1 MLEQATRQG
10 LDWAFIVDHWAQGAR
25 TALGA
30 AAVREL
36 APLPNRDAVIEALDA
51 TDEMLWIE
59 SQGIDLPVG
68 AVEDVRS
75 PIERAAKGQVLEG
88 AELLSSARTLDALR
102 QVRKVL
108 DRTLDNT
115 PTLSTWAEAIEIDGV
130 VVDDVLSA
138 FEASGRLSAARY
150 PELGE
155 LRQAIQTLHAEVR
168 STLDRLVK
176 SEDLGDDLLQD
187 RYWTV
192 RDDRYVLPI
201 KSHAKRWDL
210 GLVHG
215 TSGTG
220 RTVFVEPHA
229 VIQLNNQLRLA
240 EGRLLA
246 AEHAIHAELSGELGT
261 QAEAADVALEVAV
274 RLDIT
279 AARTQ
284 LAHRLEATRPQVGE
298 GERIA
303 VRQARHP
310 VLVLRGVDVVANDL
324 EVATAHPVL
333 VLSGP
338 NAGGKTVAMK
348 TMGLCALL
356 VRHGCHV
363 PTAEDSRVDYFD
375 AVYAS
380 IGDQQTVEGDLS
392 SFSAQLLTLR
402 HMLDVAGP
410 RQLLLLDEIASGTDP
425 AQGAAIAQAICE
437 HLAEAGPRVVVTT
450 HFAALK
456 ALGAADPRFSV
467 AAVQYRD
474 GRATYRVLQG
484 ATGES
489 HAMEIAARMGL
500 PAEVLERAEAALGE
514 QEAELGRLLVALE
527 AERARAEEARE
538 EVQRLVAEADAR
550 AASLA
555 AREARVKSRA
565 KELEAEGAAQYLK
578 RLADAERAVGQVVAE
593 LQRAPSH
600 RYAQAARSTIDA
612 LRSIVPAD
620 AAPERAPAPRP
631 IQVGDRVRIAGGSSK
646 GEVVSLSGKTAQ
658 IQVGGLKVKAKVADL
673 ELAGAPRRAAP
684 EPSFAEPK
692 RAASEGPTLDEA
704 VRVPGNT
711 LDMRGMRVD
720 EGQDAA
726 EQFFDKSMRSGWDSV
741 FLLHG
746 HGTGKLKVGL
756 RRWLRSCGYVRDWS
770 PANEDQGGDA
780 FTVVQL
786 A

>member
-1 MLEQATRQG
+1 MLEDATRQG
-10 LDWAFIVDHWAQGAR
+10 LDWPYIVEHWAQGAR

-36 APLPNRDAVIEALDA
+36 EPLADRTAVVAALDA
-51 TDEMLWIE
+51 TDEMLWLE
-59 SQGIDLPVG
+59 AQGVDVPIG

-75 PIERAAKGQVLEG
+75 EVRRAAKGQVLEG
-88 AELLSSARTLDALR
+88 KELLGAARTLDALR
-102 QVRKVL
+102 KTRTVL
-108 DRTLDNT
+108 DRTAQDT
-115 PTLSTWAEAIEIDGV
+115 PTLSNQAEAIEIDGV

-155 LRQAIQTLHAEVR
+155 LRQAIQSLHSEVR

-176 SEDLGDDLLQD
+176 SEDLGDELLQD

-261 QAEAADVALEVAV
+261 QADAAELGIEVAV
-274 RLDIT
+274 QLDIA
-279 AARTQ
+279 AARAHLVHQ
-284 LAHRLEATRPQVGE
+284 LDATRPRVGE
-298 GERIA
+298 GDRIE
-303 VRQARHP
+303 VQQARHP
-310 VLVLRGVDVVANDL
+310 VLVLRGVEVVANDL
-324 EVATAHPVL
+324 SVGSGHPVL

-363 PTAEDSRVDYFD
+363 PCAEASRVDFFD
-375 AVYAS
+375 GVYAS

-402 HMLDVAGP
+402 HMLDAAAP
-410 RQLLLLDEIASGTDP
+410 RQLMLLDEIASGTDP

-467 AAVQYRD
+467 AAVQYRE
-474 GRATYRVLQG
+474 GQATYKVLQG

-500 PAEVLERAEAALGE
+500 PADVLSRAEAALGE

-527 AERARAEEARE
+527 EERTRAEAARE

-555 AREARVKSRA
+555 AREARVKDRA
-565 KELEAEGAAQYLK
+565 KQLEAEGAAQYLK

-593 LQRAPSH
+593 LQRAPNH
-600 RYAQAARSTIDA
+600 RQAQAARATIDA
-612 LRSIVPAD
+612 LRGLVPAQ
-620 AAPERAPAPRP
+620 ERTQPTPGPRAL
-631 IQVGDRVRIAGGSSK
+631 QVGDRVAISGGRNR
-646 GEVVSLSGKTAQ
+646 GEIVSINGKSAQ
-658 IQVGGLKVKAKVADL
+658 VRVGGLTVKAKVAGLELIGGKPAAEPAVPVLAMPQRDDASDL
-673 ELAGAPRRAAP
+673 EA
-684 EPSFAEPK
+684 
-692 RAASEGPTLDEA
+692 A

-726 EQFFDKSMRSGWDSV
+726 EQFFDKAMRGGWDSV

-746 HGTGKLKVGL
+746 HGTGALKDGL
-756 RRWLRSCGYVRDWS
+756 RRWLRSSGYVRAWR
-770 PANEDQGGDA
+770 PASEDQGGDA
-780 FTVVQL
+780 FTIVQL